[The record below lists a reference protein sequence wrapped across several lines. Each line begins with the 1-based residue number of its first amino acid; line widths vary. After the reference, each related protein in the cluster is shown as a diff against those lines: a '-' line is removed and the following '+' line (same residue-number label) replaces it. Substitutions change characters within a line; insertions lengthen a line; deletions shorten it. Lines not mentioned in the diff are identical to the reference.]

1 MLDIYNQHE
10 QIENETL
17 ETSEKVKIAK
27 DQDKIAS
34 GKICAYAVK
43 RLSETR

>member
-1 MLDIYNQHE
+1 MLDIYDQHE

-17 ETSEKVKIAK
+17 ETPEKVEIAK
-27 DQDKIAS
+27 DQDKIAL